1 MKLIILI
8 IALLGLDQWTKE
20 LVAGSMS
27 EGETVGVLNDFFHI
41 TYVKNYGVAFG
52 MFQGEIRTISIVAII
67 AILGIIYFMI
77 KQLKPHEVISK
88 YAYAFILAGAIGN
101 MIDRIYRGFVVDFA
115 DFRGIWKFVFNMADV
130 WINVGVFLLILEV
143 IILERRKKTSKKK
156 LKI

>member
-8 IALLGLDQWTKE
+8 IALLGIDQWTKE

-52 MFQGEIRTISIVAII
+52 MFQGEIRTISIVAIV

-115 DFRGIWKFVFNMADV
+115 DFRGVWKFVFNMADV

-143 IILERRKKTSKKK
+143 IILERKKK
-156 LKI
+156 NNSSFL

>member
-1 MKLIILI
+1 MRLIILI
-8 IALLGLDQWTKE
+8 IVLLGIDQWTKE

-27 EGETVGVLNDFFHI
+27 EGDTIGILNDFFHI
-41 TYVKNYGVAFG
+41 TYVKNHGVAFG
-52 MFQGEIRTISIVAII
+52 MFQGEIKTISIVAII

-101 MIDRIYRGFVVDFA
+101 MIDRIYRGFVIDFA

-130 WINVGVFLLILEV
+130 WINIGVFLLVLEV
-143 IILERRKKTSKKK
+143 IILEKRKKQIKKRN
-156 LKI
+156 

>member
-1 MKLIILI
+1 
-8 IALLGLDQWTKE
+8 
-20 LVAGSMS
+20 MS

-52 MFQGEIRTISIVAII
+52 MFQGEIRTISIVAIV

-115 DFRGIWKFVFNMADV
+115 DFRGVWKFVFNMADV

-143 IILERRKKTSKKK
+143 IILERRKKQVKKTK
-156 LKI
+156 NLKREK

>member
-8 IALLGLDQWTKE
+8 IALLGIDQWTKE
-20 LVAGSMS
+20 LVAGSML

-52 MFQGEIRTISIVAII
+52 MFQGEIRTISIVAIV

-143 IILERRKKTSKKK
+143 IILERKKK
-156 LKI
+156 NNSSFL

>member
-1 MKLIILI
+1 MRLIILI
-8 IALLGLDQWTKE
+8 VALLGIDQWTKE
-20 LVAGSMS
+20 LVARSMS
-27 EGETVGVLNDFFHI
+27 EGDTIGILNNFFHV

-52 MFQGEIRTISIVAII
+52 LFQGEMKTISIIAII

-88 YAYAFILAGAIGN
+88 YAYAFILAGAMGN

-130 WINVGVFLLILEV
+130 WINIGVFLLVLEV
-143 IILERRKKTSKKK
+143 IILERKKK
-156 LKI
+156 QLKN